1 MNHELQTAPRRR
13 VTKRALLPRVSYGI
27 DEIAGALGV
36 SASFIRLE
44 IARKRLVSFRAGRR
58 VLVPKSSFDA
68 YTALAD

>member
-36 SASFIRLE
+36 RASFVRLE
-44 IARKRLVSFRAGRR
+44 IARKSLVSFRAGRR
-58 VLVPKSSFDA
+58 VLVPKASFDA

>member
-1 MNHELQTAPRRR
+1 
-13 VTKRALLPRVSYGI
+13 
-27 DEIAGALGV
+27 
-36 SASFIRLE
+36 LE